1 MGEKVSDGNLPSLMM
16 GAVTPETPKHTH
28 MKISFHGTELKIEAV
43 TIRNSENVDSLSL
56 SPYALSEDG
65 NQAQPCE
72 IDNAEFWRILK
83 KDSLGRVSVVA
94 DIFVY

>member
-1 MGEKVSDGNLPSLMM
+1 MVSNQVRFLMQFQCHM
-16 GAVTPETPKHTH
+16 AVIQKHTH

-72 IDNAEFWRILK
+72 IDNAEFWRMLK

-94 DIFVY
+94 DLFVY

>member
-1 MGEKVSDGNLPSLMM
+1 
-16 GAVTPETPKHTH
+16 
-28 MKISFHGTELKIEAV
+28 MKISFLGTELKIDAV
-43 TIRNSENVDSLSL
+43 TIRDSENVDSSWL

-72 IDNAEFWRILK
+72 NDNAEFWRMLK
-83 KDSLGRVSVVA
+83 KDSSGRVSVVA